1 MLKRIGEEIKPQF
14 SEVKIKN
21 SIYPKPFDIG
31 LEFNAPVHG
40 TWNIVHIGFMMPE
53 AHQVYVCADNCMR
66 GVVMTAAEMNEL
78 DRFHSVTL
86 FEKDLLN
93 GSLEN
98 ETIEGV
104 SDVINKLEERPKVIE
119 LFTVCLH
126 HFLGCDLD
134 YVYATLE
141 KRFPDIIFVRCFMD
155 PILQRTSYTPEQK
168 LRKAMLEFIKPLEVK
183 KNIYLL
189 GSDVKI
195 RDCYIFD
202 IASKYGYSVKQI
214 HDMKTFDEYMEIG
227 DGALYI
233 ANYPTGLYGVS
244 ELANRLNR
252 PFLYL
257 PYETT
262 EEKIN
267 EDIILLDYVLSE
279 INENIDHGCKI
290 DISIVDKNNELVDD
304 NVSINKEV
312 LLDEYNVDIVD
323 YIDKSDLITDDIV
336 KLEDKISEVKSIL
349 SDTEISVD
357 YTAHPRPLGVA
368 RFLLD
373 NGFNVK
379 DVYLDAI
386 SPEEEESYNYLK
398 ENFGD
403 LFLKA
408 TIHPEGRVI
417 ERDNRKVLAIG
428 QKAAWFNNTTHF
440 VNVIEGDGCI
450 GYKGLMN
457 LLDMMVEALGEEKDL
472 NDIVPRKAVGLC
484 SNCGIL

>member
-104 SDVINKLEERPKVIE
+104 SDVINKLDERPKVIE

-168 LRKAMLEFIKPLEVK
+168 LRKAMLEFIKPLDVK

-267 EDIILLDYVLSE
+267 ENIAILENTISKLS
-279 INENIDHGCKI
+279 DGCET
-290 DISIVDKNNELVDD
+290 DG
-304 NVSINKEV
+304 
-312 LLDEYNVDIVD
+312 
-323 YIDKSDLITDDIV
+323 LITDYTS
-336 KLEDKISEVKSIL
+336 KLKEKIAEVKSII

-398 ENFGD
+398 EHFGD
-403 LFLKA
+403 LLLKA